1 MVFNVEHY
9 FSDFKIS
16 ERRQLI
22 TPAGHLPQ
30 RKILHIYVSE
40 GNICDAF
47 LHALI
52 LAEREGDIASL
63 VFPLRVNGKS
73 LHVYVNEEK
82 IYGTFLYTLILAER
96 GGDIASLVSHSMS
109 ASVREKFMA
118 LFFTP

>member
-1 MVFNVEHY
+1 MAFNVVHY

-16 ERRQLI
+16 ERRQLV

-30 RKILHIYVSE
+30 RKILHVYVSE
-40 GNICDAF
+40 GNIFDAF

-73 LHVYVNEEK
+73 LH
-82 IYGTFLYTLILAER
+82 IYIIRQRGEHLQRFSSRPYT
-96 GGDIASLVSHSMS
+96 S
-109 ASVREKFMA
+109 
-118 LFFTP
+118 